1 MMPNHFPL
9 PGGAG
14 EGAGVDGAEDGV
26 RVKVETEVGAMV
38 LELARDEEG
47 VSPGA
52 SETPI
57 TS

>member
-1 MMPNHFPL
+1 MKEL
-9 PGGAG
+9 
-14 EGAGVDGAEDGV
+14 EGAEDGV
-26 RVKVETEVGAMV
+26 RVKVETEVGV

-52 SETPI
+52 SETPL